1 MGFKDFA
8 QNDIEKVFINSNEFA
23 EVHNLNAVAEGLT
36 DKQHVEIMGQDIDG
50 LIYDTIIVHVAK
62 RDLPE
67 APEYSQIFR
76 FNGRIM
82 LVQSCEDDMGML
94 SIVLRGNNS

>member
-23 EVHNLNAVAEGLT
+23 EVHNLNGTQCYAVAEGLT
-36 DKQHVEIMGQDIDG
+36 DKQHVEIMGQD
-50 LIYDTIIVHVAK
+50 TIIVHVAK

-67 APEYSQIFR
+67 VPEYNQIFR

-94 SIVLRGNNS
+94 NIVLRGNNS